1 MTPIER
7 ATVIVD
13 EAIRHG
19 SPIYDTPD
27 PKEVVRKVLLAFREP
42 SEVMVKTFVDHALN
56 GDVLSHGG
64 WPGYA
69 RDQWQAMIDAALA
82 E

>member
-1 MTPIER
+1 MPTIMPNAVSATLRGR
-7 ATVIVD
+7 ASRV
-13 EAIRHG
+13 
-19 SPIYDTPD
+19 
-27 PKEVVRKVLLAFREP
+27 KP